1 MPCWKSE
8 ERSLDLDDDF
18 DLGSATNIGGVQQL
32 SRLDR
37 MHQLTGFGDPVYAEA
52 TITVH
57 DYDIVMD
64 ISILNRTEY
73 VVRARSARIFFS
85 DVNSSLSLTS
95 TRTSL

>member
-1 MPCWKSE
+1 MSPDRQITFRHLCS
-8 ERSLDLDDDF
+8 SQQVNFAIDLDDDF

-73 VVRARSARIFFS
+73 V
-85 DVNSSLSLTS
+85 
-95 TRTSL
+95 